1 MIGSNGRAFADC
13 GHEWVARPAWMPGT
27 FGESISSCEVVEE
40 LRVKGARANGLK
52 LKPRRATHD
61 AVKTK
66 SSKSSENVTR
76 APALGTGSARN
87 SEGA

>member
-1 MIGSNGRAFADC
+1 MIGSNGREFADC
-13 GHEWVARPAWMPGT
+13 GHEWVDRPAWMTGT
-27 FGESISSCEVVEE
+27 FGEAIAPCEIVEA
-40 LRVKGARANGLK
+40 LRVKGARANGRK
-52 LKPRRATHD
+52 IKPRRATH

-66 SSKSSENVTR
+66 PSENVTR